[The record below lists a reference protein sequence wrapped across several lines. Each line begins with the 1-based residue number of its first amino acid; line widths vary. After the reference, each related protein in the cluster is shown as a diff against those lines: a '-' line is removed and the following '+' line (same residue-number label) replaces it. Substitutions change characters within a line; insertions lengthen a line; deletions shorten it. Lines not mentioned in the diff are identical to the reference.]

1 MSFLME
7 NLSYKLI
14 ALVVTLVLWLSMIG
28 SKDSVLTK
36 DYQLQ
41 VLLPANTELAHP
53 VPDYVRVEVVGPR
66 VALKKLGQMSS
77 MYTVDLSNASVGQ
90 MTVRLTP
97 EGVNLPLGTRVVS
110 VDPREFVAV
119 IQPIP
124 SAAKKSQAVEGD
136 QEK

>member
-1 MSFLME
+1 MRIITE

-14 ALVVTLVLWLSMIG
+14 GLVVTLVLWLSMIG

-41 VLLPANTELAHP
+41 ILLPSKTELAHP
-53 VPDYVRVEVVGPR
+53 VPDFVRVEVIGPR
-66 VALKKLGQMSS
+66 VALKKLGQMSNV
-77 MYTVDLSNASVGQ
+77 YTVDLSNAGTGRK
-90 MTVRLTP
+90 TVRLTP

-119 IQPIP
+119 IEPVAED
-124 SAAKKSQAVEGD
+124 SEVE
-136 QEK
+136 K

>member
-1 MSFLME
+1 MLKTLKKLFTE

-14 ALVVTLVLWLSMIG
+14 AFVVTLVLWVSMIG

-41 VLLPANTELAHP
+41 LLLPASSELAHP
-53 VPDYVRVEVVGPR
+53 VPDFVRVEIMGPR

-77 MYTVDLSNASVGQ
+77 VYSVDLSGAG
-90 MTVRLTP
+90 MGRKTVRLTP

-110 VDPREFVAV
+110 VDPKEFVAV
-119 IQPIP
+119 IQPLPPGSI
-124 SAAKKSQAVEGD
+124 E
-136 QEK
+136 EEE